1 MRGGRTG
8 PYQREI
14 YDGLAAFCRYYRC
27 LPDDIDRLS
36 DEMFAAMVRQMQ
48 AEADAIRTA
57 NAKLR
62 RT

>member
-1 MRGGRTG
+1 
-8 PYQREI
+8 
-14 YDGLAAFCRYYRC
+14 
-27 LPDDIDRLS
+27 LS